1 MNKNKTLAFVAA
13 ALMALS
19 FSSACSKNKKDAS
32 TTPAAT
38 EPAPAAGGDATNPCG
53 GAANPCG
60 GAANP
65 CGGAANPCGGS
76 K

>member
-1 MNKNKTLAFVAA
+1 MNKKTLAFVAA

-19 FSSACSKNKKDAS
+19 FSSACSKKKDAP

-38 EPAPAAGGDATNPCG
+38 ETKPAEGGDATNPCG

-65 CGGAANPCGGS
+65 CGGAANPCGS

>member
-1 MNKNKTLAFVAA
+1 MNKKTLAFVAA

-19 FSSACSKNKKDAS
+19 FSSACSKKKDAP

-38 EPAPAAGGDATNPCG
+38 ETKPAEGGDATGTAPAPENPCG
-53 GAANPCG
+53 GGEANPCG
-60 GAANP
+60 
-65 CGGAANPCGGS
+65 S